1 MIFKYILRPLNPVLE
16 IIKTIQSHLKK
27 SEVLEKV
34 LLKAS
39 EVTFINP
46 KTLKNKLVQLE
57 FKIPFLDDPDKGIF
71 RSGK

>member
-57 FKIPFLDDPDKGIF
+57 FKNHF
-71 RSGK
+71 

>member
-34 LLKAS
+34 LKAS

-57 FKIPFLDDPDKGIF
+57 FKYHF
-71 RSGK
+71 